1 MATLLKTI
9 LLFVWLAA
17 VGGVVWYFLQSH
29 AKKKRIREHGI
40 DGEATILRMERTLM
54 QVNRRFVYDFLLEFK
69 VPGRP
74 AYQVQHSSR
83 AHDWNA
89 FILEP
94 NVRLKVKVDPNNPQQ
109 FVVLGAI
116 GQQRP
121 QSLQA
126 LFAGAAAAAEARTA
140 APADPVKA
148 LKDLQ
153 TMLDSDLITQDEY
166 DQKRAAILAR
176 L

>member
-1 MATLLKTI
+1 MS
-9 LLFVWLAA
+9 LFPWLAA
-17 VGGVVWYFLQSH
+17 IGGVVWYFLH
-29 AKKKRIREHGI
+29 AYAKAKRIREHGI
-40 DGEATILRMERTLM
+40 DGEATILRMERTS
-54 QVNRRFVYDFLLEFK
+54 VKINKRFVYDFLLEFK

-83 AHDWNA
+83 AHGWNA

-94 NVRLKVKVDPNNPQQ
+94 GVRLKVKVDPNTPQQ
-109 FVVLGAI
+109 FIVLGAI

-126 LFAGAAAAAEARTA
+126 LFAGAAGAAEARTA

-153 TMLDSDLITQDEY
+153 TMLDSDLITQDEFAE
-166 DQKRAAILAR
+166 KRAAILAR
-176 L
+176 M